1 MIDFRELQRRVDA
14 RKCAIDEEEVKLSE
28 LKTKISDFIIDV
40 KGRSVIYNLIKN
52 LPLWKVIEQLI
63 IDQ

>member
-1 MIDFRELQRRVDA
+1 MIELKELERRVKA

-28 LKTKISDFIIDV
+28 LKTKISDFIFDV